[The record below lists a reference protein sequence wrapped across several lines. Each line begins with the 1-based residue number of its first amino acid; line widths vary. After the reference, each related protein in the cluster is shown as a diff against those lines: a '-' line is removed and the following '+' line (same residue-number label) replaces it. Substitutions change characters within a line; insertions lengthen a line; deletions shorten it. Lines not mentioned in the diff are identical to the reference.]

1 MPSINNFQI
10 NGINYDKRGEDFM
23 SNYQIVLNETA
34 SKNLERLASERGI
47 YPEQLASE
55 ILHLH
60 LDFSHTMEKK
70 EVCEGYEEMGEL
82 NLLLAD

>member
-1 MPSINNFQI
+1 
-10 NGINYDKRGEDFM
+10 M

-34 SKNLERLASERGI
+34 SKNLERQASARGI
-47 YPEQLASE
+47 YPEQLAAE

-60 LDFSHTMEKK
+60 LDFKHTIK
-70 EVCEGYEEMGEL
+70 EEEVGGAYEEMGKI